1 MGQSAQAA
9 IDKHT
14 TSKAVS
20 MITPKVVWLISRFLL
35 SQVDTCRPDYHTYR
49 QRKGSQDAMLAEK
62 NADQTSGY
70 RRGSNLA

>member
-1 MGQSAQAA
+1 GQSAQGA

-49 QRKGSQDAMLAEK
+49 QRKETGQLTQFPLVPGSEANSFQA
-62 NADQTSGY
+62 
-70 RRGSNLA
+70 